1 MAQHFRL
8 VKYAGFDHSFD
19 HSKMD
24 GNHDGNL
31 WKNIRNIHGEIT
43 EVTMQNRGT

>member
-1 MAQHFRL
+1 MLNYQRV
-8 VKYAGFDHSFD
+8 VKHAGFD

-43 EVTMQNRGT
+43 EVTMQNRGN